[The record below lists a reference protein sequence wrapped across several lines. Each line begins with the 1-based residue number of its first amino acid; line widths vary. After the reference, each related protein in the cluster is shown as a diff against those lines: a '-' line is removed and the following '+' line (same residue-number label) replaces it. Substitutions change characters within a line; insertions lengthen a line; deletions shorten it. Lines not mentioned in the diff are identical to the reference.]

1 MTTERDRD
9 PFDTLRSLRD
19 AAKASEI
26 STDGMRCSDLA
37 RFEVR
42 LPEYTQ
48 ADLDRYWH
56 DGLVATER
64 DPMGSV
70 WYSLTEAGVAALY
83 EADSGR
89 VAPIVVLQPRMF
101 PDEPPAA

>member
-1 MTTERDRD
+1 MDERDRD
-9 PFDTLRSLRD
+9 ALDTLRSLRD
-19 AAKASEI
+19 AARASDI

-42 LPEYTQ
+42 LPEDTQ

-56 DGLVATER
+56 DGLVTTER

-70 WYSLTEAGVAALY
+70 WYSVTEAGHATLV
-83 EADSGR
+83 EADAGR
-89 VAPIVVLQPRMF
+89 LAPVVELQPRMF
-101 PDEPPAA
+101 PDADPPAA